1 MNSSIKK
8 LNLHMKISL
17 MQKYTREK
25 RTQNNG
31 RISED
36 FIQFRLFRVRD
47 TADVVKSV
55 KTGQKFQ
62 GEQLERVGNSGD
74 YINKREVVARF
85 RLKPGFYV
93 VVPSLFQANVAG
105 HFMLRTFTEQLVGQK
120 DSSGLNENSILNRAE
135 VKPETAKF
143 KTADMLSQSVN
154 LFRPRLE
161 NDMTNERRIES
172 HSLTAGLMGESLEEH
187 LDNLRKKEADG
198 VVVEKKR
205 SDGGEKAAV
214 KKGQSFVEEGIGKII
229 KAEMV
234 TLIDEHLDNIR
245 KREVVHEER
254 ISRLN
259 KKQMCL
265 LM

>member
-1 MNSSIKK
+1 
-8 LNLHMKISL
+8 

-25 RTQNNG
+25 RTQNHG

-55 KTGQKFQ
+55 KTGQKFK

-135 VKPETAKF
+135 VKSETAK
-143 KTADMLSQSVN
+143 SVN

-187 LDNLRKKEADG
+187 MENLRKKEADG